1 MGKGTDFEDEN
12 LDSYHDDPDELVT
25 NPPANK
31 KTKLLA
37 SVLLLIGGGLFIQTT
52 LSGNLN
58 LNGGATVEFGQ
69 SVAQTTACSGTRNL
83 TVTPTASFT
92 NATDAGSHYLGSIKV
107 GNIPSSCSGRFFNF
121 SVYPDSE
128 SVPNAVFGS
137 VTTIPVVDADN
148 VFYLTDQSYSSNVR
162 IASSSASCVGG
173 AAGTCYS
180 FNLTFVSPIML
191 ASNAVKFVLESS
203 ITGINGLDCLRVSSR
218 ACLLTDAG
226 LSNAVVKAVTWSS
239 IDSSS
244 DGSVIAAT
252 GTDGGSAIPAAAGV
266 YVSRDSGLS
275 WIKTTLSN
283 TNWVGAAVSADGNKI
298 VVASYGGQMQRSTNA
313 GATWTLAPVNDY
325 FTGLASS
332 SDGNY
337 LTAVTNRGCVY
348 ISSNAGVS
356 WTKVLTTPSKL
367 NTIALSSTGQYQYL
381 TNSGNISGNIY
392 KSSDYGATWTDATP
406 SGTGSNLFY
415 TDITTSSDGS
425 VIAASASGPG
435 AGIIISTDSGTTWTR
450 ATLSPDPGSWSGIAS
465 NGDGTRIIASSSG
478 KDLYLS
484 TDFGTTWQNQTP
496 IGIGHNLGWSVVS
509 ISTDGTRFIG
519 LVNNGSVYISNSA

>member
-1 MGKGTDFEDEN
+1 MKSWHSSAGPSDDDFY
-12 LDSYHDDPDELVT
+12 SDDPHELE
-25 NPPANK
+25 NQSPAKNISK
-31 KTKLLA
+31 
-37 SVLLLIGGGLFIQTT
+37 LIGSALLVIGGLFFLQTT

-58 LNGGATVEFGQ
+58 LNSGASVEFGQ
-69 SVAQTTACSGTRNL
+69 SVSQTTACSGTRNL
-83 TVTPTASFT
+83 SVTPTASFT
-92 NATDAGSHYLGSIKV
+92 NATNAGSHYLGSIRV
-107 GNIPSSCSGRFFNF
+107 SNIPSSCSGRFFNI

-128 SVPNAVFGS
+128 SIPNTVFGS
-137 VTTIPVVDADN
+137 VTAIPVVDADN
-148 VFYLTDQSYSSNVR
+148 LFYLTDLGYSSNVR
-162 IASSSASCVGG
+162 ITSSSASCIGG
-173 AAGTCYS
+173 TAGTCYS
-180 FNLTFVSPIML
+180 FTLTFVSPITL

-252 GTDGGSAIPAAAGV
+252 GTDGGAAIPAAAGV

-356 WTKVLTTPSKL
+356 WTRVATTPSKL

-392 KSSDYGATWTDATP
+392 KSSDYGATWTDATT
-406 SGTGSNLFY
+406 SGTGYNLFY

-425 VIAASASGPG
+425 VIAATAGSS
-435 AGIIISTDSGTTWTR
+435 GIIISRDSGATWSR
-450 ATLSPDPGSWSGIAS
+450 ATLSPDPGSWSSVAS
-465 NGDGTRIIASSSG
+465 SGDGTRIITSSSG

-484 TDFGTTWQNQTP
+484 TDTGATWQNQTP
-496 IGIGHNLGWSVVS
+496 IGIGHNLIWNSVS
-509 ISTDGTRFIG
+509 INADGTRFIG
-519 LVNNGSVYISNSA
+519 LVNNGSIYISNSA

>member
-1 MGKGTDFEDEN
+1 MNLWFSKNELNED
-12 LDSYHDDPDELVT
+12 DSYADDPIEST
-25 NPPANK
+25 SNPLTQNISK
-31 KTKLLA
+31 MLA
-37 SVLLLIGGGLFIQTT
+37 LVLLVVGGGAFIQST
-52 LSGNLN
+52 LSASLN
-58 LNGGATVEFGQ
+58 LNSGVSVEFGQ
-69 SVAQTTACSGTRNL
+69 SVSQTTACSGTRNL
-83 TVTPTASFT
+83 SVTPTASFT
-92 NATDAGSHYLGSIKV
+92 NATNAGSHYLGSIKV
-107 GNIPSSCSGRFFNF
+107 SNIPSSCSGRFFNM

-128 SVPNAVFGS
+128 STPNALFGS
-137 VTTIPVVDADN
+137 VTAIPVVDADN

-173 AAGTCYS
+173 TAGTCYS
-180 FNLTFVSPIML
+180 FTLTFVSPIML
-191 ASNAVKFVLESS
+191 ATNAVKFVLESS

-218 ACLLTDAG
+218 ACLLIDAG

-252 GTDGGSAIPAAAGV
+252 GTDGGAAIPAAAGV

-283 TNWVGAAVSADGNKI
+283 TNWVGTAVSADGNKI

-425 VIAASASGPG
+425 VIAATAGSS
-435 AGIIISTDSGTTWTR
+435 GIIISRDSGATWIR
-450 ATLSPDPGSWSGIAS
+450 ATLSPDPGSWSSVAT

-484 TDFGTTWQNQTP
+484 TDSGATWQNQTP
-496 IGIGHNLGWSVVS
+496 IGIGHNLSWNSVS
-509 ISTDGTRFIG
+509 INADGTRFIG
-519 LVNNGSVYISNSA
+519 LVNNGSIYISNSA